1 MSRTPTIGSAVI
13 DRLHQLGVRHI
24 FGIPGDYVLSLYQL
38 IEASPI
44 QHVGTTRE
52 DCAGFA
58 ADAYARINGI
68 GAVCVTYC
76 VGGLNTVNAIA
87 CAYAERSPVV
97 LLTGSP
103 GLSERIRTPYMHHMV
118 RDFSTQREVFEKI
131 TVAAISLD
139 DPSTA
144 EREMDRAFAALLRY
158 RRPIYIEIPRDLV
171 HTPLTHPLRPLCLD
185 DESSDSAALDEAIA
199 EVRAMLSMASRPAI
213 LAGAEIGRFGLQ
225 DDLTR
230 LVERLNIPIASTLL
244 GKSVIR
250 EDHPLYAGVYGG
262 LIARDE
268 VQQFINASDCLLI
281 LGSILSDVEDLNADS
296 PLLSEGRTIHATAD
310 RVAIKHHRYDA
321 IRFQDFVKALVSNPL
336 PSFPSRPLP
345 APLAVAQD
353 IIAADAPVTLNGLF
367 RHLDSLLNQHTLV
380 IADVGESLFAA
391 ADLHVHQ
398 RFEFLSPAYYTSMG
412 FAVPAAVGASFADPS
427 LRPIVLVGDGAFQMT
442 GTELST
448 AVRYGQTPIVIV
460 LNNRGYSTERE
471 ILEGPFNDVH
481 EWRYERICDMIGGGV
496 GTRIETQGEFE
507 RGLTTALADSSRLY
521 VMNVLLDP
529 ADRSAGMVRLAH
541 RLAKRLSTDRP

>member
-1 MSRTPTIGSAVI
+1 MKRIPTIGSAVI

-38 IEASPI
+38 IEASQI

-103 GLSERIRTPYMHHMV
+103 GLSERVRTPYLHHMV
-118 RDFSTQREVFEKI
+118 RDFSTQRDVFEKI
-131 TVAAISLD
+131 TVAAISLA

-171 HTPLTHPLRPLCLD
+171 HTPLANSLRPLCLD
-185 DESSDSAALDEAIA
+185 DEPSDTAALDEAIA
-199 EVRAMLSMASRPAI
+199 EVRAMLASASRPAI

-225 DDLTR
+225 DDLIR
-230 LVERLNIPIASTLL
+230 LVEQLNVPIASTLL
-244 GKSVIR
+244 GKSIIR
-250 EDHPLYAGVYGG
+250 EDHPLYVGVYGG

-296 PLLSEGRTIHATAD
+296 PLLTEGRTIHATAD

-321 IRFQDFVKALVSNPL
+321 IRFQDFVKALVSNQL

-345 APLAVAQD
+345 APLSVVQD
-353 IIAADAPVTLNGLF
+353 TISPDAPVTLNGLF
-367 RHLDSLLNQHTLV
+367 RHLDSVLDEHTLV

-391 ADLHVHQ
+391 ADLHVHG
-398 RFEFLSPAYYTSMG
+398 RFEFISPAYYTSMG

-481 EWRYERICDMIGGGV
+481 EWRYEQICDMIGGGV
-496 GTRIETQGEFE
+496 GMRIATQGEFE
-507 RGLTTALADSSRLY
+507 RGLSAALADSSHLY